1 MNNIIKCVN
10 EFFELS
16 HDMLNNNYL
25 DHPHT
30 VNDSPC
36 QDIITSRKLE
46 NSSLTEYIC
55 NICLLKFYILGQVE
69 EHCKMVEA
77 DKHKHAILSIIYRS
91 WFESLAEINQ
101 RYESDICE
109 FATVIAQRR
118 TSEQLEKEGVVVKI

>member
-1 MNNIIKCVN
+1 
-10 EFFELS
+10 
-16 HDMLNNNYL
+16 
-25 DHPHT
+25 
-30 VNDSPC
+30 
-36 QDIITSRKLE
+36 
-46 NSSLTEYIC
+46 
-55 NICLLKFYILGQVE
+55 
-69 EHCKMVEA
+69 MVEA